1 MVSKAQKVRLG
12 IFIITISIIL
22 LVFLVLVA
30 GNKLIEKR
38 DNYFILYKDVS
49 VNGLQIGSQVKYH
62 GINIGRVDEINID
75 KDDVRNVIVSLSIKQ
90 GTPIKNDVKATL
102 APVGITGLMQIELIG
117 GSVEAPL
124 LNPGYFIGAGS
135 SSLQNITGK
144 AEVIAEKLEIAL
156 NNLIEITGKNNQRKF
171 DNIVSNIDKL
181 LEVNRES
188 INNIVSHLDSTTYFL
203 KDFTETANESLVK
216 FDTIL
221 DNTEKI
227 SNDLAEIDL
236 QTMASDINDAVIQA
250 NNAFKHIDLTL
261 LKSRQDILQTLELF
275 KETTEYLN
283 EFSRQI
289 SEDPSLLLRTK
300 KGRD

>member
-135 SSLQNITGK
+135 SSLQNI
-144 AEVIAEKLEIAL
+144 
-156 NNLIEITGKNNQRKF
+156 
-171 DNIVSNIDKL
+171 NIS
-181 LEVNRES
+181 
-188 INNIVSHLDSTTYFL
+188 
-203 KDFTETANESLVK
+203 
-216 FDTIL
+216 
-221 DNTEKI
+221 
-227 SNDLAEIDL
+227 
-236 QTMASDINDAVIQA
+236 
-250 NNAFKHIDLTL
+250 
-261 LKSRQDILQTLELF
+261 TLE
-275 KETTEYLN
+275 N
-283 EFSRQI
+283 
-289 SEDPSLLLRTK
+289 
-300 KGRD
+300 